1 MRAGSPWR
9 VGTVHSSHV
18 ITTNLSHR
26 LSHNCHTSCHIFSH
40 TNCRKRG
47 YKSWNVPIF
56 HKRCKQILS
65 LTYQTSC
72 QKLSLKLPHK
82 TVMTTTTAMMTV
94 PGNNC
99 KRGMSVT
106 RTVMSVTTTTMSV
119 TTTVMS
125 VTLENDSDGASCS
138 FSRHSQPSHQCHNYK
153 LEEVIRKK

>member
-1 MRAGSPWR
+1 MADNGVRAGSPWR

-56 HKRCKQILS
+56 HKRCNQILS

-72 QKLSLKLPHK
+72 QKLSLSWAHELPNK
-82 TVMTTTTAMMTV
+82 TVMTTKTAMMTV

-99 KRGMSVT
+99 KRRMSVT
-106 RTVMSVTTTTMSV
+106 RTVMWWVWQQPWWV
-119 TTTVMS
+119 WHLPTTV
-125 VTLENDSDGASCS
+125 TEPPAAS
-138 FSRHSQPSHQCHNYK
+138 HAIPSQAISATITNW
-153 LEEVIRKK
+153 RKW